1 MLNSPERPE
10 AFVRANDFLTN
21 YGQLPIGI
29 RPRKRSRHG
38 HPRCRVIYQVQ
49 SARESHGATAEL
61 ERNPQSIS
69 LRERL
74 REISVTSKHKE
85 EAARQCLGLA
95 SIYIERE
102 NFNTA
107 HERLLE
113 AKQLDPRINIARGL
127 EAIRRARRPDLTPPL
142 TPTESAFGRTHA
154 TLAGDLGRSASSMP
168 SGP

>member
-1 MLNSPERPE
+1 MVSSQSESGHVSEVDTAILDAELFIKYKAPEKAMER
-10 AFVRANDFLTN
+10 L
-21 YGQLPIGI
+21 
-29 RPRKRSRHG
+29 RS
-38 HPRCRVIYQVQ
+38 
-49 SARESHGATAEL
+49 AL

-154 TLAGDLGRSASSMP
+154 TLAGDLAAISIFDAIRSLRMRS
-168 SGP
+168 